1 MRLASGR
8 HATFEHSHSFSD
20 ASQGQKYQDVAR
32 EAIQELRELSQLAF
46 TRVVHLLHGHVGD
59 EPESQWDTG
68 ARTRPPSAA
77 RGSEKRQSAECLLAE
92 LSACWGPGRRCPVRR
107 GVRGL

>member
-20 ASQGQKYQDVAR
+20 AYQGQKYQDVAR

-46 TRVVHLLHGHVGD
+46 TRVVHLLHGHVG
-59 EPESQWDTG
+59 ESQSPSGTLERGRVHPAQPG
-68 ARTRPPSAA
+68 A
-77 RGSEKRQSAECLLAE
+77 
-92 LSACWGPGRRCPVRR
+92 VRR
-107 GVRGL
+107 GRALSASWQSSVPAGDRGGGAR